1 MQLILAPTFQV
12 YRDKISKMGAY
23 VDVVS
28 PVITANAAQLPI
40 FVESIVVLTVAYME
54 DFLASLVGAA
64 ARERE
69 VELRKHLIK
78 GLTEQERTTVMTC
91 DIPVLVQ
98 MAKRRV
104 DFRKEGARLEGLFQ
118 VMFGCSPWP
127 DIDTLTTINDLVLVR
142 QVIVHQGGGDL
153 GSYAN
158 QVRQPGLFTVRDY
171 QGLKV
176 YWLAHLQVLIL
187 YREAL
192 SALNAQ
198 LQYLERVL
206 PQK

>member
-1 MQLILAPTFQV
+1 MAV
-12 YRDKISKMGAY
+12 Y

-54 DFLASLVGAA
+54 DFLASLVGSA

-69 VELRKHLIK
+69 MELRKHLSK
-78 GLTEQERTTVMTC
+78 GLTEQERTTVLTC

-104 DFRKEGARLEGLFQ
+104 DFRRQGARLESLFQ
-118 VMFGCSPWP
+118 VMFDCSPWP
-127 DIDTLTTINDLVLVR
+127 DVDTFTTISDLVLVR
-142 QVIVHQGGGDL
+142 QVVIHQGGGDL

-158 QVRQPGLFTVRDY
+158 QVRQPGLFTVKDY

-192 SALNAQ
+192 SALDAQ

-206 PQK
+206 PHK

>member
-1 MQLILAPTFQV
+1 VQSTFAPTFQV
-12 YRDKISKMGAY
+12 YRDKIGKMGQY
-23 VDVVS
+23 LDVVS

-54 DFLASLVGAA
+54 DFLASLVGSA

-69 VELRKHLIK
+69 VELRTHLSK

-104 DFRKEGARLEGLFQ
+104 DFRRRGARLENLFQ

-127 DIDTLTTINDLVLVR
+127 DADTLTTISDLVLVR

-158 QVRQPGLFTVRDY
+158 QVHQPDLFAVRDY

-176 YWLAHLQVLIL
+176 YWLAHTQVLIL
-187 YREAL
+187 YRQAL

-198 LQYLERVL
+198 MQYLERVL

>member
-1 MQLILAPTFQV
+1 MQSTFAPTFYV
-12 YRDKISKMGAY
+12 YRDKISKMDAY
-23 VDVVS
+23 VDVMS
-28 PVITANAAQLPI
+28 PVITANGGQLPI

-54 DFLASLVGAA
+54 DFLASLVGSA

-69 VELRKHLIK
+69 VELRKHLSN
-78 GLTEQERTTVMTC
+78 GLTEQKRTTVITC
-91 DIPVLVQ
+91 DIPALVQ
-98 MAKRRV
+98 LAKRRV
-104 DFRKEGARLEGLFQ
+104 DFRKRGARLESLFQ
-118 VMFGCSPWP
+118 VVFGCSPWP
-127 DIDTLTTINDLVLVR
+127 NVGTFTIINDLVLVR
-142 QVIVHQGGGDL
+142 QVIVHHGGGDL

-158 QVRQPGLFTVRDY
+158 QVHQSGLFTVRDY

-176 YWLAHLQVLIL
+176 YRLAHLQVLML

-206 PQK
+206 PHK

>member
-1 MQLILAPTFQV
+1 
-12 YRDKISKMGAY
+12 
-23 VDVVS
+23 
-28 PVITANAAQLPI
+28 
-40 FVESIVVLTVAYME
+40 ME
-54 DFLASLVGAA
+54 DFLASLVGSA
-64 ARERE
+64 ARDRE
-69 VELRKHLIK
+69 AELRQHLSK
-78 GLTEQERTTVMTC
+78 GLTEQERTTVRTC

-104 DFRKEGARLEGLFQ
+104 DFRKKGARLEGLFQ
-118 VMFGCSPWP
+118 VTFSCSPWP
-127 DIDTLTTINDLVLVR
+127 DVDTLTTINDLVLVR